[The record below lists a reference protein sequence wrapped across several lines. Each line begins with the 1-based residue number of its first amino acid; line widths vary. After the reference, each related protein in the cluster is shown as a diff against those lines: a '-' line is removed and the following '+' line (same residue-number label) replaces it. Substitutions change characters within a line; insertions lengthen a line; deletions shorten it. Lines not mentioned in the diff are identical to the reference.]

1 MTSPPNAQA
10 RLGTSPDSG
19 DQASADSHSDAGPEG
34 ADAPRDLVVLTL
46 CGSLREGS
54 FNRALLA
61 AARELAPE
69 GLVLEAGTD
78 LGTLPFYNP
87 DIDGEDPPPVATE
100 FRRALRRVDGLIIA
114 TPEYNFGVPGAV
126 KNAIDWGSRP
136 VKDPPITGLP
146 TLLLGASGGASGT
159 MRGQLSLRQSLVFT
173 STPVLPRP
181 GFYLTFAS
189 KKFEDGRLQDED
201 TRELLAKTLGVFG
214 DWIRA
219 GCPVGRDGF

>member
-1 MTSPPNAQA
+1 MPP
-10 RLGTSPDSG
+10 TPHD
-19 DQASADSHSDAGPEG
+19 H
-34 ADAPRDLVVLTL
+34 LVILTL

-54 FNRALLA
+54 YNRALLA
-61 AARELAPE
+61 AAGELAPE
-69 GLVLEAGTD
+69 DLTLEAGPD

-87 DIDGEDPPPVATE
+87 DIDGDDPPAVAAE

-114 TPEYNFGVPGAV
+114 SPEYNFGVPATV
-126 KNAIDWGSRP
+126 KNAIDWASRP

-173 STPVLPRP
+173 STPVLQRP
-181 GFYLTFAS
+181 GFHLTFAP
-189 KKFEDGRLQDED
+189 KKFEDGRLHDEA
-201 TRELLAKTLGVFG
+201 TRELLGKTLKVFG

>member
-1 MTSPPNAQA
+1 MTSLPNA
-10 RLGTSPDSG
+10 
-19 DQASADSHSDAGPEG
+19 H
-34 ADAPRDLVVLTL
+34 PRDLVVLTL

-54 FNRALLA
+54 FNRALLG

-69 GLVLEAGTD
+69 GLTLEAGVD
-78 LGTLPFYNP
+78 LAKLPFYNP
-87 DIDGEDPPPVATE
+87 DVDGEDPPAVATE
-100 FRRALRRVDGLIIA
+100 FRSSLRRVDGLIIA
-114 TPEYNFGVPGAV
+114 TPEYNFGVPAVV

-173 STPVLPRP
+173 ATPVLPRP
-181 GFYLTFAS
+181 GFHLTFAA
-189 KKFEDGRLQDED
+189 KKFEDGRLHDEP
-201 TRELLAKTLGVFG
+201 TRELLGTTLKVFG
-214 DWIRA
+214 EWIRA